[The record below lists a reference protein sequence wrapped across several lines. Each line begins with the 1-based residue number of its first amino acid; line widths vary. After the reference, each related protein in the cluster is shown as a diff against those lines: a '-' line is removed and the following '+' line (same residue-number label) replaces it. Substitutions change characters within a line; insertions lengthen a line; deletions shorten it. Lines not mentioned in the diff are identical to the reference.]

1 MILGLNKE
9 SKNPGSAL
17 NAHSVVPIQLGPT
30 DPQVPLTNV
39 EHKQHRCR
47 YDDRVWPVAPTLGIG
62 TTSPASLLEV
72 GGNASVKYD
81 AGTGSGNYLK
91 LTLDNSNAASSKTS
105 LLLANTSA
113 ATGWSI
119 GSDLNGNN
127 GDDFFVWGGG
137 SGAARLA
144 INSAGNVGI
153 GTTSPAGL
161 LDVQASSTGGDYA
174 AYFYNNGNTTSSN
187 GVAIRAGNSAAGG
200 ANVLLF
206 QRGSDGTTIG
216 SVSHATASTVAYN
229 TTSDRRLKENIVD
242 STLGVDV
249 LSRIRVRDYNYISDG
264 EKLTLQGFI
273 AQELYDV
280 YPQAVTVGG
289 DDPKTNPW
297 QVDYG
302 KLTPLLVKSV
312 QDLQS
317 ENAQLKARAD
327 KGEADSMAKDD
338 AIARLRAEKNA
349 EIGQLKAFLCSQFP
363 TAPMCHL

>member
-1 MILGLNKE
+1 MTPEL
-9 SKNPGSAL
+9 
-17 NAHSVVPIQLGPT
+17 
-30 DPQVPLTNV
+30 
-39 EHKQHRCR
+39 
-47 YDDRVWPVAPTLGIG
+47 
-62 TTSPASLLEV
+62 
-72 GGNASVKYD
+72 
-81 AGTGSGNYLK
+81 
-91 LTLDNSNAASSKTS
+91 
-105 LLLANTSA
+105 
-113 ATGWSI
+113 
-119 GSDLNGNN
+119 GSDTTMPVGH
-127 GDDFFVWGGG
+127 
-137 SGAARLA
+137 
-144 INSAGNVGI
+144 VGI

-161 LDVQASSTGGDYA
+161 LDVQDSSTGGGYA

-363 TAPMCHL
+363 TAPMCHP